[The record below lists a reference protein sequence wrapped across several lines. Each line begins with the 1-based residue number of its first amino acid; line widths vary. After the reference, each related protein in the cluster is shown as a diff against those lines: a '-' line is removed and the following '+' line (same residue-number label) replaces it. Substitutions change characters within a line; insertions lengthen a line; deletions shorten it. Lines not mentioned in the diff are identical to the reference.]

1 MLFGWGLMWMSPLT
15 FNVVALGYFVIPL
28 AKMSYLLTRFWA
40 LVHTVHSFR
49 IVFLSYILIHS
60 CDFFERGVC

>member
-40 LVHTVHSFR
+40 LVTTNTTSG
-49 IVFLSYILIHS
+49 SY
-60 CDFFERGVC
+60 RP

>member
-28 AKMSYLLTRFWA
+28 AKDVLLT
-40 LVHTVHSFR
+40 HE
-49 IVFLSYILIHS
+49 IL
-60 CDFFERGVC
+60 GPGYY